1 MKYDVLIIGGGPAG
15 LTAAIY
21 ASRAGKK
28 TAVFEGNIIGGQI
41 TQTGEVENYPGFI
54 DDVSGINIAE
64 KMEEQAKK
72 FGSELISENVNSVD
86 LNGEWKIVKTD
97 KNEYESRAIILAMGA
112 NPRKLGLDRE
122 EEFTGR
128 GIAYCA
134 TCDGAFFSGLPVF
147 VVGGGDSAFDEGLFL
162 SAMVE
167 RVIILYRGDKPR
179 ASKILQDRVAKK
191 ENMEIR
197 LNTNIIKLSGDSVL
211 NGITIENSKT
221 GEREEISG
229 DFGVFIFVGEVPN
242 SKLVEGQV
250 DLDRG
255 YIVADETT
263 KTSVEGVY
271 AAGDIRTKEVR
282 QVITSA
288 ADGAVA
294 ALNAVKYIDTKF

>member
-1 MKYDVLIIGGGPAG
+1 M
-15 LTAAIY
+15 
-21 ASRAGKK
+21 
-28 TAVFEGNIIGGQI
+28 
-41 TQTGEVENYPGFI
+41 
-54 DDVSGINIAE
+54 
-64 KMEEQAKK
+64 
-72 FGSELISENVNSVD
+72 
-86 LNGEWKIVKTD
+86 
-97 KNEYESRAIILAMGA
+97 
-112 NPRKLGLDRE
+112 
-122 EEFTGR
+122 
-128 GIAYCA
+128 
-134 TCDGAFFSGLPVF
+134 
-147 VVGGGDSAFDEGLFL
+147 
-162 SAMVE
+162 
-167 RVIILYRGDKPR
+167 
-179 ASKILQDRVAKK
+179 
-191 ENMEIR
+191 
-197 LNTNIIKLSGDSVL
+197 L

-242 SKLVEGQV
+242 SRLVEGQV